1 MKIVLP
7 VIANPEGDGKSGID
21 ADGVFDEAGQNF
33 FEEDEVSI
41 ALLDRY
47 GGGRVGLKGGEAG
60 EGVGAALVGEIVRAA
75 AADVRNVDAEIKKML
90 AVNPGDDVGAV
101 EMVFRAAGIGL
112 RAAAGKCAGDDDL
125 LSYIDAAARLIV
137 LAYQKTKLVD
147 PVG

>member
-101 EMVFRAAGIGL
+101 EMVFGAAGISL
-112 RAAAGKCAGDDDL
+112 RAAASEGAGNDDL
-125 LSYIDAAARLIV
+125 RRFGDTGARLII
-137 LAYQKTKLVD
+137 LADKETELVD

>member
-1 MKIVLP
+1 VKIVLP
-7 VIANPEGDGKSGID
+7 VIANPDGDGKFGID
-21 ADGVFDEAGQNF
+21 ADGVFVFLEKVLAGF
-33 FEEDEVSI
+33 VEVSI

-47 GGGRVGLKGGEAG
+47 GGGRVVLKGGEAG

-75 AADVRNVDAEIKKML
+75 AADIRNVDAEIKKML

-112 RAAAGKCAGDDDL
+112 RAAAGKSAGDDDL
-125 LSYIDAAARLIV
+125 LRYIDAGARLIV
-137 LAYQKTKLVD
+137 LPYQETKLVD